1 MAEHPSGKWRRL
13 TGKLILQRLTP
24 ERRSVDGYRVRP
36 QTRTVRTIV
45 MTVDWC
51 PSALG
56 VTSSEL
62 DAAPPT
68 AATDAVGTA
77 AERLLP
83 WCLQAWPD
91 AGGKAIATVE
101 RLDLQVRPDTGDGAT
116 ATAERLLPCDLQAR
130 PDACDQ
136 PVRD

>member
-1 MAEHPSGKWRRL
+1 MAIEPVPK
-13 TGKLILQRLTP
+13 P
-24 ERRSVDGYRVRP
+24 EQSEPY
-36 QTRTVRTIV
+36 V

-77 AERLLP
+77 AERVLP

-91 AGGKAIATVE
+91 AGSKAVATVE
-101 RLDLQVRPDTGDGAT
+101 CLDLQVRPDTGDGAI
-116 ATAERLLPCDLQAR
+116 ATTERLLPRDLQAR

>member
-1 MAEHPSGKWRRL
+1 MAIESVPK
-13 TGKLILQRLTP
+13 P
-24 ERRSVDGYRVRP
+24 EQSEPY
-36 QTRTVRTIV
+36 V

-91 AGGKAIATVE
+91 AGGVE

-116 ATAERLLPCDLQAR
+116 ATAERLLPCDSQAR